1 MKSQFQNELF
11 FKENSQDDFEEEKKT
26 KNVRSLSD
34 VVTDFS

>member
-11 FKENSQDDFEEEKKT
+11 LKENYHDDFEEEKKT
-26 KNVRSLSD
+26 KTVRSLSD